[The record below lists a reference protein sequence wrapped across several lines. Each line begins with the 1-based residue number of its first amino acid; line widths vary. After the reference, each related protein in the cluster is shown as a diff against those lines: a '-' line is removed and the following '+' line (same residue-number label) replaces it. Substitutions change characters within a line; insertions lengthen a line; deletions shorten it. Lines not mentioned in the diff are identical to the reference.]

1 MHALISPINL
11 NHMVFVSNFDDEMD
25 DEDAVDMPEDE
36 ITSDDG
42 DESDEEETD

>member
-11 NHMVFVSNFDDEMD
+11 NHMVFVSNFDDEME

-36 ITSDDG
+36 VTDDE
-42 DESDEEETD
+42 DENEETD